1 VAGRTYLIAISLG
14 AHVLLGLGLAAI
26 PVRARRELIAISM
39 AETTKPKPVA
49 KVDPPPPEPEKPAA
63 RAPRAKVA
71 PPKQAPADAPPPEPA
86 SPSLDAVP
94 DFGLSLSN
102 GAGGGLAVP
111 APRPALSPAPATTAK
126 TLTRAARAHA
136 AADDCDEPPA
146 KPKLLSRPTPAYTDD
161 ARAAGIAGKVRV
173 EITVDEQGR
182 VVSVTVLQGLGH
194 GLDEAAVA
202 AARGMTFEPAVR
214 CGKRAAAT
222 FKVGFNFAP
231 GTP

>member
-1 VAGRTYLIAISLG
+1 
-14 AHVLLGLGLAAI
+14 
-26 PVRARRELIAISM
+26 
-39 AETTKPKPVA
+39 
-49 KVDPPPPEPEKPAA
+49 
-63 RAPRAKVA
+63 
-71 PPKQAPADAPPPEPA
+71 
-86 SPSLDAVP
+86 VP

-102 GAGGGLAVP
+102 GAGGGLALP
-111 APRPALSPAPATTAK
+111 AASPALSPTPAATAK
-126 TLTRAARAHA
+126 TLTRASRAHA
-136 AADDCDEPPA
+136 SPDDCDEPPA

-214 CGKRAAAT
+214 CGKYAAAT